1 MLQLIIFSFII
12 IIIYSIILLLCYV
25 LRDKTEKPKTA
36 GENDKNEKIN
46 IMDKPP
52 TPILDS
58 KDNHLE
64 PTSSLTS
71 NSSGYFNILCF

>member
-1 MLQLIIFSFII
+1 MQYYI
-12 IIIYSIILLLCYV
+12 

-36 GENDKNEKIN
+36 DEEEKIN

-58 KDNHLE
+58 KDIHLE

-71 NSSGYFNILCF
+71 NSSGNYENIFSKFTSHLF

>member
-1 MLQLIIFSFII
+1 M
-12 IIIYSIILLLCYV
+12 
-25 LRDKTEKPKTA
+25 
-36 GENDKNEKIN
+36 EKIN

-58 KDNHLE
+58 RDIHLE

-71 NSSGYFNILCF
+71 NSSGNYMNYEYKIIFFNLNKLNNIIICYRYC

>member
-1 MLQLIIFSFII
+1 MF
-12 IIIYSIILLLCYV
+12 
-25 LRDKTEKPKTA
+25 RDKSDKPKTTD
-36 GENDKNEKIN
+36 ENSTVEKIN

-58 KDNHLE
+58 KDIHLE

-71 NSSGYFNILCF
+71 NSSGKY

>member
-1 MLQLIIFSFII
+1 
-12 IIIYSIILLLCYV
+12 
-25 LRDKTEKPKTA
+25 
-36 GENDKNEKIN
+36 
-46 IMDKPP
+46 MDKPP

-71 NSSGYFNILCF
+71 NSSGNTYLLHCPLNVLISKLIKKKLNLSCPLNVDYCFQFLPLIPNIT